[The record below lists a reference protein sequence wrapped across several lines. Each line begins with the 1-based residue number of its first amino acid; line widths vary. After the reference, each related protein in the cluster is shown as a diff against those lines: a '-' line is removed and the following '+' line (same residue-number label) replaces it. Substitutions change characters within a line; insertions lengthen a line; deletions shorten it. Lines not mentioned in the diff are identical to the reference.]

1 MLRINKNAW
10 AIIEKNNLNNVEVF
24 TYINTFYSTVTV
36 VFRTSKD
43 YKVFVRQFEYN
54 FGIGEGKLIPERL
67 EVKWEW

>member
-1 MLRINKNAW
+1 MLRINKNVW

-36 VFRTSKD
+36 VFRSSKD
-43 YKVFVRQFEYN
+43 YKVFVRQFEN
-54 FGIGEGKLIPERL
+54 KFGIGEGKLIPERL

>member
-1 MLRINKNAW
+1 MLRINRKVW
-10 AIIEKNNLNNVEVF
+10 AIIEKNNLNNVQVF
-24 TYINTFYSTVTV
+24 TNINTVNSTVKV
-36 VFRTSKD
+36 VFCSSKD